1 MIRKLKNSVGIIVI
15 LLLTMASCN
24 RHDHSAQ
31 EEVYTCPMHPTV
43 VSKQP
48 GSCPVCGMELVRH
61 GGPGEDL
68 AMTPE
73 LSRVLKSPDEA
84 ILASVKTVRAEYK
97 SLPVDVAVN
106 GVVTYDTRTVQTIP
120 ARVAGRLERVYI
132 TYELQPV
139 RAGQKVAEIYSP
151 ELSTTQREL
160 IFLLENDPENKALID
175 ASRRKLELLGMS
187 PSQINA
193 LETGRQATSTIS
205 IYSPYSGYVVMRG
218 PDMGTGM
225 SERLVRAGDYVSV
238 GQKLF
243 TVVDSKA
250 IRIELNVPG
259 TTGHNVRQGTRALLN
274 IGGKDQEVIIDFV
287 EPFVA
292 DGQPFT
298 RLRVYSQ
305 SGESLRIG
313 SLVSGRIRIDGQE
326 SLWIPRQSVIDLGTQ
341 QIVFVQQRGL
351 FRPKAVRTGIRSD
364 GMIEIK
370 EGLATSDEIAENA
383 QFLVDSESFVK
394 PLN

>member
-259 TTGHNVRQGTRALLN
+259 TTGHNMRQ
-274 IGGKDQEVIIDFV
+274 
-287 EPFVA
+287 
-292 DGQPFT
+292 
-298 RLRVYSQ
+298 
-305 SGESLRIG
+305 
-313 SLVSGRIRIDGQE
+313 
-326 SLWIPRQSVIDLGTQ
+326 
-341 QIVFVQQRGL
+341 
-351 FRPKAVRTGIRSD
+351 
-364 GMIEIK
+364 
-370 EGLATSDEIAENA
+370 
-383 QFLVDSESFVK
+383 
-394 PLN
+394 